1 MAKENAV
8 VKKFDELGQVKGGGT
23 GGGTGGGSGVW
34 LLYEDTTVQCPAP
47 ALPTI

>member
-23 GGGTGGGSGVW
+23 RGGSRGV
-34 LLYEDTTVQCPAP
+34 VN
-47 ALPTI
+47 

>member
-23 GGGTGGGSGVW
+23 GDGSGVW
-34 LLYEDTTVQCPAP
+34 
-47 ALPTI
+47 

>member
-23 GGGTGGGSGVW
+23 GGVSVAW
-34 LLYEDTTVQCPAP
+34 
-47 ALPTI
+47 